1 MLHKR
6 LLADELSPGTPTPWR
21 VFDAGGRLLLREGH
35 QFADEAAINAFV
47 EREVYRGL
55 TEEEAVQP
63 SAKATPQLDP
73 FATLTEHTQRLAR
86 GLVDLAAM
94 QCPHA
99 TAWVMS
105 LVDVVESLDGMHVDA
120 VLGALLL
127 MDELKYSISHSWMV
141 ATLCD
146 LMARRL
152 ALPDAQ
158 RRSFVAAAF
167 TSNVGMLQVQDLLSS
182 QAGPMTPEQD
192 AIVKHHPVRS
202 RQLLA
207 AAGVHDP
214 LWLSATLQHHERLD
228 GSGYPRGLKD
238 DAVVMGARLLAL
250 ADIYAAMILPR
261 AYRDGVHAKEA
272 LREIFMQRGSRI
284 DAGLASLFIKE
295 IGVFPPGVF
304 VKLASGETAVVVR
317 RNPLHA
323 NKPIISSLLNPFGAP
338 LERPLIR
345 DSAEASPYAIVGV
358 LPRQPLPFVLARI
371 WGYRAQ

>member
-1 MLHKR
+1 MVHKR
-6 LLADELSPGTPTPWR
+6 LLAGELSPGTPIPWR
-21 VFDAGGRLLLREGH
+21 VFDASGRLLLREGH
-35 QFADEAAINAFV
+35 RFADEAAIEAFV
-47 EREVYRGL
+47 AREVYRGP
-55 TEEEAVQP
+55 TDDEARQLP
-63 SAKATPQLDP
+63 AKAPPQIDP
-73 FATLTEHTQRLAR
+73 FATLIEHTQRLAR
-86 GLVDLAAM
+86 GLVDLACMHCAD
-94 QCPHA
+94 A
-99 TAWVMS
+99 NAWAMS

-127 MDELKYSISHSWMV
+127 MDELKYSISHAWMV
-141 ATLCD
+141 ATVCD

-182 QAGPMTPEQD
+182 QPGPMTPEQD

-207 AAGVHDP
+207 AAGVHDS

-238 DAVVMGARLLAL
+238 EAVVLGARLLAL

-261 AYRDGVHAKEA
+261 TYRDGVHAKEA

-304 VKLASGETAVVVR
+304 VKLANGETAVVVR
-317 RNPLHA
+317 RNPRHA
-323 NKPIISSLLNPFGAP
+323 NKPIISSLLNPFGTP

-345 DSAEASPYAIVGV
+345 DSAEASPYAIVDV
-358 LPRQPLPFVLARI
+358 LPRQALPFALARI
-371 WGYRAQ
+371 WGYGA